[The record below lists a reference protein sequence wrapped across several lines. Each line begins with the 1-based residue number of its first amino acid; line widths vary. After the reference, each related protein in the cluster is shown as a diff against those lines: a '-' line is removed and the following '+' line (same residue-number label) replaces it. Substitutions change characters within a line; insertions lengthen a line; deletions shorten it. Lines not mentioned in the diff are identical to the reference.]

1 MSLVELKKAIQE
13 ISAEERAELAQ
24 FLAELEADAW
34 DQQIEADAK
43 AGKLTKLED
52 KARESIKAGKWRE
65 L

>member
-34 DQQIEADAK
+34 DRQIEADAK
-43 AGKLTKLED
+43 AGKLRKLED